1 MSKSVVRK
9 KIFSKGSHPSSGGGG
24 GGDMFKATYDPANL
38 SKQVITTAID
48 IGILDFVDLVNKTD
62 LNGNNPGLDG
72 LLLGQTYAVSGMD
85 NFGYSTDCRYYV
97 TAVANE
103 NGDTKPNEFG
113 TMVAPSSSTAQFKT
127 AEVSFSW
134 ASGNESPMT
143 TRIGRNMF
151 YGVTSG
157 TSFDKWLIDGT
168 TLCNIDYCRFYA
180 VWGVEDLTANNLS
193 NLELASSEFFGNIK
207 IMVNE
212 NQLSRISRSSLFNS
226 IVSFGSSVVDVYQEI
241 VDSNI
246 ENSNIYFDVNTGA
259 TLNQTIS
266 GCEIRNVDIILESEA
281 QLINCRI
288 IGDSSNSPITITVP
302 AGVKYTGKTFIYGV
316 YSDFDTTIDI
326 STLAAPPTL
335 NQLTLPSPY
344 NDYVGIY
351 YLTNATNPV
360 IIETITSIPAHPFRI
375 VGDPVLGCD
384 FKFQTVGTPPL
395 PGYMFYSIVEAIVGA
410 YATNGNHD
418 YLVFQKYNIDGEP
431 DALRLIEYQI
441 LA

>member
-62 LNGNNPGLDG
+62 NNGNNPGLDG

-85 NFGYSTDCRYYV
+85 NFGYSVDCRYYV
-97 TAVANE
+97 TAVADE

-113 TMVAPSSSTAQFKT
+113 TMVAPSSSTKPYKT
-127 AEVSFSW
+127 AEVSFRW
-134 ASGNESPMT
+134 AAGFESPMT

-151 YGVTSG
+151 YGVSSG
-157 TSFDKWLIDGT
+157 DAFDKWLINGT
-168 TLCNIDYCRFYA
+168 TNCNIDYCRFYA

-193 NLELASSEFFGNIK
+193 NLELTSSEFFGDTEIT
-207 IMVNE
+207 VNE

-246 ENSNIYFDVNTGA
+246 ENSDISFDVNTGA
-259 TLNQTIS
+259 SLNQTIS

-281 QLINCRI
+281 RLINCRI
-288 IGDSSNSPITITVP
+288 IGNSSNSPITITVP
-302 AGVKYTGKTFIYGV
+302 AGVKYSGKTFIYGI
-316 YSDFDTTIDI
+316 YSDFDTTIDASGLPAEPTL
-326 STLAAPPTL
+326 STLD
-335 NQLTLPSPY
+335 LPSGLNTYIGVY
-344 NDYVGIY
+344 NVVD
-351 YLTNATNPV
+351 LTDNI
-360 IIETITSIPAHPFRI
+360 IIEKITSAPAHPFRI
-375 VGDPVLGCD
+375 YGNPSFAVNFKVAGIGGSVNPGEIFATYLMTILG
-384 FKFQTVGTPPL
+384 
-395 PGYMFYSIVEAIVGA
+395 I
-410 YATNGNHD
+410 YALADTHD
-418 YLVFQKYNIDGEP
+418 YLEFKKDNIEGEP
-431 DALRLIEYQI
+431 DALRITDYGI